1 MIDRTTIIR
10 GPAVAQFGGAT
21 IFTQGD
27 IEDNFGITTWQPD
40 SAAHGKLDERI
51 DMRNATVSLTPVGA
65 WDLTALGLLIPYR
78 TTLIGA
84 SLFGAD
90 VPLVVKTVA
99 GQKHTYYA
107 TAITGMPE
115 LRFGSKQTLLGQAT
129 WTCIGKNNTA
139 WTTADSFRKVEAE
152 AFGDPT
158 WATFDPDDVITEPP
172 VISWDTPTT
181 ATSFETVDGVNVSFS
196 LETDNVETDEDGVV
210 DMTLGDVG
218 VLVRFRPLGQTEA
231 EIQNLLG
238 LQGAGAYTRGAK
250 LLSKGYDLSLT
261 HSLGSLTVHNAALVT
276 AGFRFGR
283 TTLRHGEVGF
293 VAARKFTG
301 GKRDPLWTFA

>member
-1 MIDRTTIIR
+1 
-10 GPAVAQFGGAT
+10 
-21 IFTQGD
+21 
-27 IEDNFGITTWQPD
+27 
-40 SAAHGKLDERI
+40 
-51 DMRNATVSLTPVGA
+51 MRNATVSLTPVGA